1 MANDYE
7 DTRDLGELDDSE
19 LRELIFERLRDN
31 EAFGDDTD
39 VEIYVVNGAVTLGGR
54 VGTEGTL
61 QRIEQV
67 ITDEIGVTDLTN
79 NIGIDEL
86 LRSSQPEAADDALI
100 AGADERATSG
110 AADRTEDSAEHLM
123 EDRSAEQ
130 YGTRNVSEAV
140 ERGYSYEPPDSPT
153 QEGTRSREDH

>member
-31 EAFGDDTD
+31 EVFGDDTD
-39 VEIYVVNGAVTLGGR
+39 VEIHVVGGSVTLGGR

-67 ITDEIGVTDLTN
+67 ITDEIGVVDVTN
-79 NIGIDEL
+79 NIGVDEL
-86 LRSSQPEAADDALI
+86 MRASQPEAADDAI
-100 AGADERATSG
+100 AAGADERATSG

-123 EDRSAEQ
+123 DDRSAEQ
-130 YGTRNVSEAV
+130 YGTRNASEAT

-153 QEGTRSREDH
+153 TEGTRSREQH